1 MVTMPVISRLQI
13 SDYELFPGDPPDSGI
28 DQVFE
33 PGPSVIVGINGLGKT
48 TLLMAI
54 LRSFTGPFDL
64 TGKGVIGEVSVSLP
78 EKPVALKRKA
88 LAFFKQRVADQA
100 RESVM
105 RLTAT
110 FGECVVNISRRMAD
124 LDLIEFKVDG
134 ESRLVGGTK
143 AAREESYQDVLAGLM
158 GLGSFVDVLLLL
170 HHVVLFPEGRP
181 GALWDKNAQR
191 HVLRAL
197 FLEDADAR
205 RVADLE
211 RLVQSADSQA
221 RNVHTRITATKRE
234 LREVRKAQASADS
247 AAAELAAEQ
256 KIMEA
261 DLSEK
266 ERLEGEFASLRERR
280 QVARLGHEKAKIA
293 RAEAAGAAARLK
305 YEALARLYP
314 TLHETS
320 RLIVARL
327 LAEDRCL
334 VCDANARER
343 REEIE
348 HLMAAGRCAACG
360 APPEDQR
367 HVGDGHEFEQA
378 RLDRARRHL
387 ELASTELSTNGRRLA
402 ALTAE
407 HEETLTKLADLS
419 QSIEDRRLRS
429 RELEFQLSDAARN
442 QELEHALSTLRR
454 QHREW
459 QATLARHVQALVTL
473 FEEKK
478 EVIRSRAES
487 IVASFEDLTSGL
499 LAESARLVEE
509 PLRPRYT
516 QAASAVDGEGLQFPA
531 YEAEMVAAVRP
542 TYVRR
547 EDPSDVSE
555 SQRELIDLAFR
566 LSLLRVAAPEGDATF
581 VMETPEASLDAV
593 AMTRVGSALLRF
605 SEASDS
611 RVIVTSNLSNAGLVR
626 RLLMG
631 PAGEEW
637 SAETRSRRMLNLLRV
652 AAPNRALVERR
663 SEYES
668 LLDGVVQGTGG

>member
-1 MVTMPVISRLQI
+1 MVTMPVVTRLQI
-13 SDYELFPGDPPDSGI
+13 SNYDLFPGDPADSGI

-64 TGKGVIGEVSVSLP
+64 TGKGVIGEVTVSLP
-78 EKPVALKRKA
+78 EKPVALKPKA
-88 LAFFKQRVADQA
+88 LAFFKQRVADKA
-100 RESVM
+100 RESVV
-105 RLTAT
+105 RLTAS
-110 FGECVVNISRRMAD
+110 FGESVVNISRGLGD
-124 LDLIEFKVDG
+124 LRLIEFQVSG
-134 ESRLVGGTK
+134 ESKLVAGTK
-143 AAREESYQDVLAGLM
+143 AAREESYQDYLAGLM

-205 RVADLE
+205 RVAELE

-221 RNVHTRITATKRE
+221 RNLQTRITATKRD
-234 LREVRKAQASADS
+234 LREVRRVQAGVDS
-247 AAAELAAEQ
+247 AAAELAVEQ
-256 KIMEA
+256 KILEA
-261 DLSEK
+261 ELSEK

-280 QVARLGHEKAKIA
+280 QVARLEHEKSKIA
-293 RAEAAGAAARLK
+293 RAEAAGAAGRLK
-305 YEALARLYP
+305 YEALAKLYP

-320 RLIVARL
+320 RLIIARL

-348 HLMAAGRCAACG
+348 DLLAAGCCPACG

-367 HVGDGHEFEQA
+367 HLGDGYEFEQA
-378 RLDRARRHL
+378 PLDRARRSL
-387 ELASTELSTNGRRLA
+387 ELASTELSASRGFLA

-407 HEETLTKLADLS
+407 QEETLRKLADLRH
-419 QSIEDRRLRS
+419 SIEDRRSRS
-429 RELEFQLSDAARN
+429 KELEFHLSDAARDR
-442 QELEHALSTLRR
+442 ELEHTLSTLGR
-454 QHREW
+454 QQREW
-459 QATLARHVQALVTL
+459 QATLATHLQSLVALL
-473 FEEKK
+473 EEKK
-478 EVIRSRAES
+478 ETIRSRAAS
-487 IVASFEDLTSGL
+487 IVASFEDLTDGL

-509 PLRPRYT
+509 PVRPRYT
-516 QAASAVDGEGLQFPA
+516 QAASAVGGEDLQFPA

-547 EDPSDVSE
+547 RDPSDVSE

-605 SEASDS
+605 PESSDS

-626 RLLMG
+626 TLLKG

-637 SAETRSRRMLNLLRV
+637 SAETRSRRILNLLRV